1 MPIYLRRE
9 TKERPMHDQDPS
21 DSPRLA
27 AADLTEVAGMMRG
40 LSALAAKRGRP
51 LPLNDT
57 SYTSED
63 LEAIA
68 SRLQQIADYFNDVRK
83 LIRTGQT
90 KEQATPK
97 AKAKPKAKPPS
108 TKALIGALNEADRE
122 FADGLTPSD
131 QGQAGMVLRS
141 RCTEEAWP
149 MVVRGDVS
157 LDLAARVCQTEE
169 NAGTSLTFEQL
180 LWCWKAE
187 TKAGRAAR
195 RNGLQLGNRAEEFV
209 RMVEEGVDEE
219 AACEALNV

>member
-1 MPIYLRRE
+1 MPIYLRQE

-68 SRLQQIADYFNDVRK
+68 SRLQQIADHFNDGRK
-83 LIRTGQT
+83 LMRTGQT

-97 AKAKPKAKPPS
+97 AKAKAKPPS
-108 TKALIGALNEADRE
+108 TKALIGALKGADRE
-122 FADGLTPSD
+122 YADGLTPSE

-141 RCTEEAWP
+141 RCREEAWP
-149 MVVRGDVS
+149 MVVRGDVP
-157 LDLAARVCQTEE
+157 LDLAGRVCQTEE
-169 NAGTSLTFEQL
+169 DGGTSLTFEQL

-187 TKAGRAAR
+187 TKGGRVAR

-209 RMVEEGVDEE
+209 RMVEEGMDEE
-219 AACEALNV
+219 EARKALNV

>member
-1 MPIYLRRE
+1 MPIYLRQE

-21 DSPRLA
+21 DSLKSA

-40 LSALAAKRGRP
+40 LSALAVKRGRP

-68 SRLQQIADYFNDVRK
+68 SRLQQIADHFNDGRK
-83 LIRTGQT
+83 LIPTGQT
-90 KEQATPK
+90 KEQAK
-97 AKAKPKAKPPS
+97 AKAKAKPPS
-108 TKALIGALNEADRE
+108 TKALIGALDKADRE
-122 FADGLTPSD
+122 FADGLTPSE

-141 RCTEEAWP
+141 RCREEAWP

-157 LDLAARVCQTEE
+157 LELAGRVCQTEE
-169 NAGTSLTFEQL
+169 DAGTSLTFEQL
-180 LWCWKAE
+180 LWCWKGE

-195 RNGLQLGNRAEEFV
+195 RKGLQLGNRAEEFV

>member
-1 MPIYLRRE
+1 M
-9 TKERPMHDQDPS
+9 KCGKS
-21 DSPRLA
+21 S
-27 AADLTEVAGMMRG
+27 
-40 LSALAAKRGRP
+40 
-51 LPLNDT
+51 
-57 SYTSED
+57 
-63 LEAIA
+63 
-68 SRLQQIADYFNDVRK
+68 FNDGRK

-97 AKAKPKAKPPS
+97 AKAKVKPKAKPPS

-169 NAGTSLTFEQL
+169 DAGTSLTFEQL

>member
-9 TKERPMHDQDPS
+9 RKERPMHDQDPW

-27 AADLTEVAGMMRG
+27 AADLIEVAGMMRG
-40 LSALAAKRGRP
+40 LSALAVKRGRP

-63 LEAIA
+63 LEVIA
-68 SRLQQIADYFNDVRK
+68 SRLQQIADHFNDVRK

-97 AKAKPKAKPPS
+97 AKAKPPS
-108 TKALIGALNEADRE
+108 TKALIGALKGADRE
-122 FADGLTPSD
+122 FADGLTPSG

-141 RCTEEAWP
+141 RCREEAWP
-149 MVVRGDVS
+149 MVVRGDVP
-157 LDLAARVCQTEE
+157 LELAGRVCQTEE
-169 NAGTSLTFEQL
+169 DGGTSLTFEQL

-187 TKAGRAAR
+187 TKAGRVAR
-195 RNGLQLGNRAEEFV
+195 RKGLQMGNRAEEFV
-209 RMVEEGVDEE
+209 RMVEEGMDEE
-219 AACEALNV
+219 EACKALNV

>member
-1 MPIYLRRE
+1 MPIYLRQE

-63 LEAIA
+63 LGAIA
-68 SRLQQIADYFNDVRK
+68 SRLQQIADYFNDGRK

-97 AKAKPKAKPPS
+97 AKAKPPS

-141 RCTEEAWP
+141 RCREEA
-149 MVVRGDVS
+149 
-157 LDLAARVCQTEE
+157 
-169 NAGTSLTFEQL
+169 
-180 LWCWKAE
+180 
-187 TKAGRAAR
+187 
-195 RNGLQLGNRAEEFV
+195 
-209 RMVEEGVDEE
+209 
-219 AACEALNV
+219 

>member
-1 MPIYLRRE
+1 
-9 TKERPMHDQDPS
+9 MHDQDPS
-21 DSPRLA
+21 DSPKLA

-40 LSALAAKRGRP
+40 LSTLAVKRGRP

-57 SYTSED
+57 SYTSENLD
-63 LEAIA
+63 AIA
-68 SRLQQIADYFNDVRK
+68 SRLQQIADHFNDGRK

-97 AKAKPKAKPPS
+97 AKAKPKPPS
-108 TKALIGALNEADRE
+108 TKALIDALKGADRE
-122 FADGLTPSD
+122 FADGLTPSE

-141 RCTEEAWP
+141 RCREEAWP
-149 MVVRGDVS
+149 MVVCGDVS
-157 LDLAARVCQTEE
+157 LDLAGRVCQTEE
-169 NAGTSLTFEQL
+169 DAGTSLTFEQL

>member
-9 TKERPMHDQDPS
+9 TKERPMHDQDPWY
-21 DSPRLA
+21 SPRLA
-27 AADLTEVAGMMRG
+27 AADLIEVAGMMRG
-40 LSALAAKRGRP
+40 LSALAVKRGRP

-68 SRLQQIADYFNDVRK
+68 SRLQQIADRFNDVRK

-97 AKAKPKAKPPS
+97 AKAKPPS
-108 TKALIGALNEADRE
+108 TKALIGALKGADRE
-122 FADGLTPSD
+122 FADGLTPSG

-141 RCTEEAWP
+141 RCREEAWP
-149 MVVRGDVS
+149 MVVRGDVP
-157 LDLAARVCQTEE
+157 LDLAGRVCQTEE
-169 NAGTSLTFEQL
+169 DGGTSLTFEQL

-187 TKAGRAAR
+187 TKAGRVAR
-195 RNGLQLGNRAEEFV
+195 RKGLQMGNRAEEFV
-209 RMVEEGVDEE
+209 RMVEEGMDEE
-219 AACEALNV
+219 AACKALNV

>member
-1 MPIYLRRE
+1 MPC
-9 TKERPMHDQDPS
+9 
-21 DSPRLA
+21 
-27 AADLTEVAGMMRG
+27 
-40 LSALAAKRGRP
+40 SASLDCPEYNRSSEP
-51 LPLNDT
+51 LQFPASFLG
-57 SYTSED
+57 
-63 LEAIA
+63 AIA
-68 SRLQQIADYFNDVRK
+68 SRLQQIADYFNDGRK

-97 AKAKPKAKPPS
+97 VKAKAKPPS

-141 RCTEEAWP
+141 RCREEAWP
-149 MVVRGDVS
+149 MVARGDVS

-169 NAGTSLTFEQL
+169 DAGTSLTFEQL

-195 RNGLQLGNRAEEFV
+195 KNGLQLGNRAEEFV

-219 AACEALNV
+219 AACEALNVRTECPHAPDADPREQVAAVTSASSC

>member
-9 TKERPMHDQDPS
+9 RKERPMHDQDPW

-27 AADLTEVAGMMRG
+27 AADLIEVAGMMRG
-40 LSALAAKRGRP
+40 LSALAVKRGRP

-63 LEAIA
+63 LEVIA
-68 SRLQQIADYFNDVRK
+68 SRLQQIADHFNDVRK

-97 AKAKPKAKPPS
+97 AKAKPPS
-108 TKALIGALNEADRE
+108 TKALIGALKGADRE
-122 FADGLTPSD
+122 FADGLTPSG

-141 RCTEEAWP
+141 RCREEAWP
-149 MVVRGDVS
+149 MVVRGDVP
-157 LDLAARVCQTEE
+157 LELAGRVCQTEE
-169 NAGTSLTFEQL
+169 DGGTSLTFEQL

-187 TKAGRAAR
+187 TKAGRVAR
-195 RNGLQLGNRAEEFV
+195 RKGLQMGNRAEEFV
-209 RMVEEGVDEE
+209 RMVEEGMDEE
-219 AACEALNV
+219 AACKALNV

>member
-9 TKERPMHDQDPS
+9 TKERPMHDQDPW

-40 LSALAAKRGRP
+40 LSALAVKRGRP

-68 SRLQQIADYFNDVRK
+68 SRLQQIADHFNDGRK

-90 KEQATPK
+90 KEQATAK
-97 AKAKPKAKPPS
+97 AKAKPPT
-108 TKALIGALNEADRE
+108 TKALIGALKGVERE

-141 RCTEEAWP
+141 RCREEAWP
-149 MVVRGDVS
+149 MVVRCDVS

-169 NAGTSLTFEQL
+169 DAGTSLTFEQL

-195 RNGLQLGNRAEEFV
+195 RKGLQLGNRAEEFV

>member
-1 MPIYLRRE
+1 
-9 TKERPMHDQDPS
+9 MHDQDPS
-21 DSPRLA
+21 DSPKLA

-40 LSALAAKRGRP
+40 LSALAVKRGRP

-57 SYTSED
+57 SYTSENLD
-63 LEAIA
+63 AIA
-68 SRLQQIADYFNDVRK
+68 SRLQQIADHFNDGRK

-97 AKAKPKAKPPS
+97 AKAKPPS
-108 TKALIGALNEADRE
+108 TKALIGALKGADRE

-141 RCTEEAWP
+141 RCREEAWP
-149 MVVRGDVS
+149 MVVCGDVS

-169 NAGTSLTFEQL
+169 DAGTSLTFEQL

>member
-9 TKERPMHDQDPS
+9 TKERPMHDQDPW

-27 AADLTEVAGMMRG
+27 AADLIEVAGMMRG
-40 LSALAAKRGRP
+40 LSALAVKRGRP

-68 SRLQQIADYFNDVRK
+68 SRLQQIADRFNDVRK

-90 KEQATPK
+90 KEQAAPK
-97 AKAKPKAKPPS
+97 AKAKPPS
-108 TKALIGALNEADRE
+108 TKALIGALKGADRE

-141 RCTEEAWP
+141 RCREEAWP
-149 MVVRGDVS
+149 MVVRGDVP
-157 LDLAARVCQTEE
+157 LDLAGRVCQTEE
-169 NAGTSLTFEQL
+169 DGGTSLTFEQL

-187 TKAGRAAR
+187 TKAGRVAR
-195 RNGLQLGNRAEEFV
+195 RKGLQMGNRAEEFV
-209 RMVEEGVDEE
+209 RMVEEGMDEE
-219 AACEALNV
+219 AACKALNV

>member
-1 MPIYLRRE
+1 
-9 TKERPMHDQDPS
+9 MHDQDPT

-40 LSALAAKRGRP
+40 LSALAVKRGRP

-68 SRLQQIADYFNDVRK
+68 SRLQQIADHFNDGRK

-97 AKAKPKAKPPS
+97 AKAKPPS
-108 TKALIGALNEADRE
+108 TKALIGALKGADRE
-122 FADGLTPSD
+122 YADGLTPSE

-141 RCTEEAWP
+141 RCREEAWP
-149 MVVRGDVS
+149 MVVCGDVS
-157 LDLAARVCQTEE
+157 LDLAGRVCQTEE
-169 NAGTSLTFEQL
+169 DVGTSLTFEQL

-195 RNGLQLGNRAEEFV
+195 KKGLQLGNRAEEFV
-209 RMVEEGVDEE
+209 RMVEEGMDEE
-219 AACEALNV
+219 AACKALNV

>member
-9 TKERPMHDQDPS
+9 TKERPMHDQDPW

-27 AADLTEVAGMMRG
+27 AADLIEVAGMMRG
-40 LSALAAKRGRP
+40 LSALAVKRGRP

-68 SRLQQIADYFNDVRK
+68 SRLQQIADHFNDVRK

-97 AKAKPKAKPPS
+97 AKAKPPS
-108 TKALIGALNEADRE
+108 TKALIGALKGADRE

-141 RCTEEAWP
+141 RCREEAWP
-149 MVVRGDVS
+149 MVVRGDVP
-157 LDLAARVCQTEE
+157 LDLAGRVCQTEE
-169 NAGTSLTFEQL
+169 DGGTSLTFEQL

-187 TKAGRAAR
+187 TKAGRVAR
-195 RNGLQLGNRAEEFV
+195 RKGLQMGNRAEEFV
-209 RMVEEGVDEE
+209 RMVEEGMDEE
-219 AACEALNV
+219 AARKALNV

>member
-1 MPIYLRRE
+1 
-9 TKERPMHDQDPS
+9 MHDQDPW

-40 LSALAAKRGRP
+40 LSALAVKRGRP

-68 SRLQQIADYFNDVRK
+68 SRLQQIADHFNDGRK

-97 AKAKPKAKPPS
+97 AKAKAKPPS
-108 TKALIGALNEADRE
+108 TKALIGALKGADRE
-122 FADGLTPSD
+122 YADGLTPSE

-141 RCTEEAWP
+141 RCREEAWP

-157 LDLAARVCQTEE
+157 LDLAGRVCQTEE
-169 NAGTSLTFEQL
+169 DVGTSLTFEQL

-195 RNGLQLGNRAEEFV
+195 KNGLQLGNRAEEFV
-209 RMVEEGVDEE
+209 RMVEEGMDEE
-219 AACEALNV
+219 AACKALNV

>member
-1 MPIYLRRE
+1 MPIYLRQE
-9 TKERPMHDQDPS
+9 TRERPMHDQDPT

-40 LSALAAKRGRP
+40 LSALAVKRGRP

-68 SRLQQIADYFNDVRK
+68 SRLQQIADHFNDGRK

-97 AKAKPKAKPPS
+97 AKVKAKPPS
-108 TKALIGALNEADRE
+108 TKTLIGSLKGAERE
-122 FADGLTPSD
+122 FAEGLTPSNR
-131 QGQAGMVLRS
+131 GQAGMVLRS
-141 RCTEEAWP
+141 RCREEAWP

-169 NAGTSLTFEQL
+169 DAGASLTFEQL

-187 TKAGRAAR
+187 TKAGRAGR
-195 RNGLQLGNRAEEFV
+195 RNGLQLGNQAEEFV

-219 AACEALNV
+219 AACKALNV